1 MFKDNLMI
9 MTHTW
14 KITMGGLDA
23 DSLVTGQK
31 PYHFFKDILFTPL
44 LVNEPAAIYGEVL
57 DFKDTSALFDYLEF
71 TQADVAEVL
80 EVDPSTLFRW
90 KKDEKK
96 LTKVLT
102 KNILDMDK
110 VIAKGIRIFGSEDAL
125 AVWLHTPNT
134 SLSNQKPAILLKN
147 PYGTELVDQAMEA
160 MSWGAI
166 L

>member
-1 MFKDNLMI
+1 

-14 KITMGGLDA
+14 KISFGGQASDT
-23 DSLVTGQK
+23 LVTFQQ
-31 PYHFFKDILFTPL
+31 PYHFFNDSPI
-44 LVNEPAAIYGEVL
+44 VANEPEVLYGEVL
-57 DFKDTSALFDYLEF
+57 DFKDTSVLFDFLEF
-71 TQADVAEVL
+71 TQADISELL

-96 LTKVLT
+96 LSKVLT

-110 VIAKGIRIFGSEDAL
+110 VIAKGIRIFGSEAAL
-125 AVWLHTPNT
+125 AEWLQASNS
-134 SLSNQKPAILLKN
+134 SLGNQKPATLLKN

>member
-1 MFKDNLMI
+1 
-9 MTHTW
+9 
-14 KITMGGLDA
+14 
-23 DSLVTGQK
+23 
-31 PYHFFKDILFTPL
+31 
-44 LVNEPAAIYGEVL
+44 L
-57 DFKDTSALFDYLEF
+57 DFKDTSALVDYLEF

-102 KNILDMDK
+102 KNISDMDK

-134 SLSNQKPAILLKN
+134 SLSNQKPSILLKN
-147 PYGTELVDQAMEA
+147 PYGTELVDQALEA

>member
-1 MFKDNLMI
+1 MG
-9 MTHTW
+9 HTW
-14 KITMGGLDA
+14 KITLGDEDL

-31 PYHFFKDILFTPL
+31 PYHFFQEMPL
-44 LVNEPAAIYGEVL
+44 TVSEPAVMYGEVL
-57 DFKDTSALFDYLEF
+57 DFKDTAELFDYLEF

-102 KNILDMDK
+102 KTIYDMDK

-125 AVWLHTPNT
+125 AVWLHTPNS
-134 SLSNQKPAILLKN
+134 SLGNQKPAILLKN

-160 MSWGAI
+160 MSWGAVF
-166 L
+166 

>member
-1 MFKDNLMI
+1 MG
-9 MTHTW
+9 HTW
-14 KITMGGLDA
+14 KITLGDQDL

-31 PYHFFKDILFTPL
+31 PYHFFRESPW
-44 LVNEPAAIYGEVL
+44 VVSEPAVMYGEVL
-57 DFKDTSALFDYLEF
+57 DFKDTAELFDYLEF

-125 AVWLHTPNT
+125 SVWLHTSNS
-134 SLSNQKPAILLKN
+134 SLGNQTPASLLKN

>member
-1 MFKDNLMI
+1 MI

-31 PYHFFKDILFTPL
+31 PYHFFKDIPFTPL

-57 DFKDTSALFDYLEF
+57 DFKDTSELFDYLEF

>member
-1 MFKDNLMI
+1 MG
-9 MTHTW
+9 HRW
-14 KITMGGLDA
+14 KITIGDQDL

-31 PYHFFKDILFTPL
+31 PFHFFQEMPL
-44 LVNEPAAIYGEVL
+44 SVSEPSVMYGEVL
-57 DFKDTSALFDYLEF
+57 DFKDTSELFDYLAF

-125 AVWLHTPNT
+125 SAWLHT
-134 SLSNQKPAILLKN
+134 SNSTLGNQTPAILLKN

>member
-1 MFKDNLMI
+1 MG
-9 MTHTW
+9 HTW
-14 KITMGGLDA
+14 KITLGDQDL

-31 PYHFFKDILFTPL
+31 PYHFFRQSSWV
-44 LVNEPAAIYGEVL
+44 VNEPAVMYGEVL
-57 DFKDTSALFDYLEF
+57 DFKDTSELFDYLEF

-90 KKDEKK
+90 KKDDKK

-125 AVWLHTPNT
+125 AVWLQT
-134 SLSNQKPAILLKN
+134 SNSSLGNQSPASLLKN

>member
-1 MFKDNLMI
+1 MA
-9 MTHTW
+9 HTW
-14 KITMGGLDA
+14 KISFGGQ
-23 DSLVTGQK
+23 DSDTLLTGQK
-31 PYHFFKDILFTPL
+31 PYHFFNDSPI
-44 LVNEPAAIYGEVL
+44 VANEPEVLYGEML
-57 DFKDTSALFDYLEF
+57 DFKDTSVLFDFLEF
-71 TQADVAEVL
+71 TQADISELL

-96 LTKVLT
+96 LSKVLT

-110 VIAKGIRIFGSEDAL
+110 VIAKGIRIFGSEQAL
-125 AVWLHTPNT
+125 SIWLQSPNA
-134 SLSNQKPAILLKN
+134 SLGNQKPSNLLKN